1 METKMTDSLLEHERN
16 YVWLKHMR
24 RYAEEIAAST
34 TEQSADETNTH
45 VVTKD
50 QINFYQ
56 YGCCNLGLFK
66 NAKVYFVDSLK
77 SLRLLEADLKR
88 EDLVVSERRN
98 MIQWFVYPELHGKTI
113 RLNNFD
119 FVIALN
125 LGVGREKKYG
135 VVSHEALHVILSLCK
150 QIGYNPLNEQEPATY
165 ALEYLVDSAMDFY
178 DRQ

>member
-1 METKMTDSLLEHERN
+1 METKMMDYLPGHDRN

-34 TEQSADETNTH
+34 TEQSPDETKQQ
-45 VVTKD
+45 VVTKN

-77 SLRLLEADLKR
+77 SLCLLEADLKR
-88 EDLVVSERRN
+88 EDLVKSERRD
-98 MIQWFVYPELHGKTI
+98 MEQWFHYPELRGKTI

-119 FVIALN
+119 FVIVLN
-125 LGVGREKKYG
+125 SAATKEKKYG
-135 VVSHEALHVILSLCK
+135 VVSHEALHVVLSLCK

-165 ALEYLVDSAMDFY
+165 ALEYLVDKAMDFY
-178 DRQ
+178 N